1 MNLPESGVFRSFF
14 QAGFESACHI
24 NRHNERLD
32 MMASTQH
39 DIQAW
44 EDYALI
50 RSMGIRTARDG
61 VRWHLIDKGGGRYDF
76 SSFIPMLDAALAQK
90 VQIMWNLCHYGWPAD
105 VDLFKPEFV
114 NRFARYCEAVA
125 RVIADRTDEVPF
137 YTPVNEVSFL
147 PWAIGHGVIFP
158 FARGRDEE
166 VKHQLVRA
174 AVAGSEALWKVDR
187 RARLVY
193 GEPVIHVVPPR
204 MADEETRRRAAGQR
218 ASQFSAWDLLSGEA
232 HPELGGHARY
242 LDIVGVNYYHSNQW
256 EHPDQ
261 RMRWEDTP
269 RDDRWMPFHQLL
281 TEVYERYHR
290 TFFISETSHFGV
302 GRAPWIHEIAVEVKK
317 ARDLGV
323 PVEGICLYPILDR
336 HDWEDETHWHNSG
349 LWDLAPNGSGKLR
362 RVLNDVYA
370 RELRCA
376 QALIDVS

>member
-1 MNLPESGVFRSFF
+1 
-14 QAGFESACHI
+14 
-24 NRHNERLD
+24 

-39 DIQAW
+39 DIQAR

-50 RSMGIRTARDG
+50 RTMGIHTARDG
-61 VRWHLIDKGGGRYDF
+61 VRWHLIDKGGGTYDF
-76 SSFIPMLDAALAQK
+76 SSFIPMLDAAIEQK
-90 VQIMWNLCHYGWPAD
+90 VQIMWNLCHYGWPED
-105 VDLFKPEFV
+105 VDVFRPDFV
-114 NRFARYCEAVA
+114 NRFAKYCEAVA

-137 YTPVNEVSFL
+137 YTPINEVSFL

-187 RARLVY
+187 RAHLVY

-204 MADEETRRRAAGQR
+204 IADEETRRRAASQR
-218 ASQFSAWDLLSGEA
+218 ASQFAAWDLLSGEA

-256 EHPDQ
+256 EHPDE

-336 HDWEDETHWHNSG
+336 HDWEDDTHWHNSG
-349 LWDLAPNGSGKLR
+349 LWDLAPNGAGKLR

-376 QALIDVS
+376 QALFGAH